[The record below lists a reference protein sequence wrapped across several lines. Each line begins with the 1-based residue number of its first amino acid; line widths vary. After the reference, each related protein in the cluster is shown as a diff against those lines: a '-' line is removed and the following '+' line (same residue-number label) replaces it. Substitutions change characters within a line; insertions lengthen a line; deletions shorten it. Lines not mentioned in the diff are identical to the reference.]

1 MQKKEYSLFTA
12 IAMIV
17 GTVIGSG
24 IFFKSDNILVY
35 TKGSITNGVIL
46 FSIAAIGIVF
56 GSLAIGVLAAKTTK
70 AGGLITYADE
80 YSGKKTACAFGWFQ
94 VFIYFPA
101 VTVVVSW
108 VVGIYVCMLFGIN
121 ATNELIAIIGFIAS
135 IIYFIMNALSANLG
149 GHFQNCATII
159 KMIPLIII
167 AVAGFIYGDP
177 YATMPIIAGA
187 SNSSAS
193 SSINWLAALG
203 PIAFSYDGWVVST
216 SIAHEIKNSKK
227 NLPIALIVGPIF
239 VLAAYIFYFVGISL
253 LIGTGNII
261 EMGDEHVNVAAIKL
275 FGEMGAKII
284 LIFVIISVLG
294 TLNGFILGFIRLPY
308 SLALRGMFPMEEKLK
323 KVNEKTHLP
332 EYSAFVAFLI
342 TCIWQYINYFVQKN
356 NLIPNSD
363 VSEIPIVASY
373 ILYIILYVCV
383 IKLYL
388 KGEVESKIRGIVI
401 PILAIIGSLIIIV
414 GGLQNPMT
422 ILYFGICLIVIIFSL
437 IFWNRK
443 NNKSNN
449 LL

>member
-35 TKGSITNGVIL
+35 TNGSIRDGILL
-46 FSIAAIGIVF
+46 FSLAAIGIIF
-56 GSLAIGVLAAKTTK
+56 GSLAIGVLASKTTK

-80 YSGKKTACAFGWFQ
+80 FSGKKTACAFGWFQ
-94 VFIYFPA
+94 VFIYYPA

-108 VVGIYVCMLFGIN
+108 VVGVYICMLFGIN
-121 ATNELIAIIGFIAS
+121 AAPELIGVIGLIAA
-135 IIYFIMNALSANLG
+135 IIYFIINALSATLG
-149 GHFQNCATII
+149 GYFQNCATII

-167 AVAGFIYGDP
+167 AAAGFIYGDP
-177 YATMPIIAGA
+177 YAAMPIAEKTA
-187 SNSSAS
+187 SVP
-193 SSINWLAALG
+193 SSINWFAALG

-216 SIAHEIKNSKK
+216 SIAHEIKNSKR

-239 VLAAYIFYFVGISL
+239 VLAAYIFYFAGISF
-253 LIGTGNII
+253 LIGPAQII
-261 EMGDEHVNVAAIKL
+261 EMGDQHVNAAALKL

-332 EYSAFVAFLI
+332 EYSALVAFI
-342 TCIWQYINYFVQKN
+342 IACVWEYINYYVQKN

-388 KGEVESKIRGIVI
+388 KGEVEGKIRGIII
-401 PILAIIGSLIIIV
+401 PVLAIIGSLLIII

-422 ILYFGICLIVIIFSL
+422 IIYFGICLAVIAVSL
-437 IFWNRK
+437 VFWPQK
-443 NNKSNN
+443 NN
-449 LL
+449 

>member
-12 IAMIV
+12 ITMIV

-24 IFFKSDNILVY
+24 IFFKSDNILIY
-35 TKGSITNGVIL
+35 TKGSIINGVIL
-46 FSIAAIGIVF
+46 FSLAAIGIIF

-94 VFIYFPA
+94 VFIYYPA
-101 VTVVVSW
+101 VIVVVSW
-108 VVGIYVCMLFGIN
+108 VVGVYMCMLFGIN
-121 ATNELIAIIGFIAS
+121 ATYELTAVIGVIAS
-135 IIYFIMNALSANLG
+135 IIYFAINALSANLG
-149 GHFQNCATII
+149 GYFQNCATII
-159 KMIPLIII
+159 KMIPLAII
-167 AVAGFIYGDP
+167 AVAGFMYGDP
-177 YATMPIIAGA
+177 NLTMPIGA
-187 SNSSAS
+187 TSKTAVSSV
-193 SSINWLAALG
+193 NWLAALG

-239 VLAAYIFYFVGISL
+239 VLAAYIFYFTGISF
-253 LIGTGNII
+253 LIGPGNII
-261 EMGDEHVNVAAIKL
+261 EMGDGHVNAAAIKL

-332 EYSAFVAFLI
+332 EYSALVAFVI
-342 TCIWQYINYFVQKN
+342 TCVWEYINYVAQKN

-373 ILYIILYVCV
+373 VLYIVLYVCV

-388 KGEVESKIRGIVI
+388 KGEVEGKVRGIII
-401 PILAIIGSLIIIV
+401 PVLAIIGSLLIII

-422 ILYFGICLIVIIFSL
+422 ILYFGICFGVIIISL
-437 IFWNRK
+437 VFWK
-443 NNKSNN
+443 NKNK
-449 LL
+449 

>member
-24 IFFKSDNILVY
+24 IFFKSDNILIY
-35 TKGSITNGVIL
+35 TNGNIFNGVLL
-46 FSIAAIGIVF
+46 FSLAAIGIIF
-56 GSLAIGVLAAKTTK
+56 GSLAIGVLAAKTTTV
-70 AGGLITYADE
+70 GGLITYADE

-94 VFIYFPA
+94 VFIYYPA
-101 VTVVVSW
+101 VIVVVSW
-108 VVGIYVCMLFGIN
+108 VVGVYICMLFNIN
-121 ATNELIAIIGFIAS
+121 SSPELFGIIGLISSA
-135 IIYFIMNALSANLG
+135 IYFIINAISANLG
-149 GHFQNCATII
+149 GYFQNCATII

-167 AVAGFIYGDP
+167 ATAGFIYGDP
-177 YATMPIIAGA
+177 HATMPIAEKTL
-187 SNSSAS
+187 STS

-216 SIAHEIKNSKK
+216 SIAHEIKNSKR
-227 NLPIALIVGPIF
+227 NLPIALVVGPIF
-239 VLAAYIFYFVGISL
+239 VLAAYIFYFIGISY
-253 LIGTGNII
+253 LIGPANII
-261 EMGDEHVNVAAIKL
+261 ELGDKHVNVAAMKL
-275 FGEMGAKII
+275 FGEMGAKVL
-284 LIFVIISVLG
+284 LIFVIVSVLG

-332 EYSAFVAFLI
+332 EYSAFIAFII
-342 TCIWQYINYFVQKN
+342 TCVWEYINYFVQKN

-363 VSEIPIVASY
+363 VSEIPVVGSY

-401 PILAIIGSLIIIV
+401 PILAIFGSLLIV
-414 GGLQNPMT
+414 IGGLQNPMT
-422 ILYFGICLIVIIFSL
+422 ILYLGICLIVIIISL
-437 IFWNRK
+437 LFWKRK
-443 NNKSNN
+443 NN
-449 LL
+449 